1 MSVEINFRGWYQCRL
16 ATDPD
21 SYDERRGRS
30 GWTFAL
36 GDEPDL
42 DRIIRFHDP
51 VTHRSHA
58 PSIGVWVNEV
68 RQGGQAVNAHP
79 LLQAKVELLDRP
91 VYEGRNGE
99 IATSAHEPIVPWH
112 LRIEGNNIA
121 VDGFDPITL
130 SDPTEVERRQPIG
143 FTSNS
148 TEVLAI
154 TEIKD
159 PAKYRKARAN
169 ALRADLEGETGDA
182 PRQALQ
188 FRLKELEMA
197 SPGIRRSSLAF
208 QMKYAFDVRGQNSIV
223 DPNQT
228 LGTNVITGWQVS
240 FWMGGW
246 DADGLCG
253 YIKGTLAL
261 P

>member
-1 MSVEINFRGWYQCRL
+1 MSIEINFRGWYQCRL

-21 SYDERRGRS
+21 SFDERRGQS

-51 VTHRSHA
+51 VAHRSHA
-58 PSIGVWVNEV
+58 PSIGVWVDEV
-68 RQGGQAVNAHP
+68 RQNGQPLSTHP
-79 LLQAKVELLDRP
+79 LREAKVELLEGA

-112 LRIEGNNIA
+112 LRIGGDDIVIEA
-121 VDGFDPITL
+121 LDPITL
-130 SDPTEVERRQPIG
+130 SDQTELLRRQPKFDSPPNDVPT
-143 FTSNS
+143 FTG
-148 TEVLAI
+148 I
-154 TEIKD
+154 TD
-159 PAKYRKARAN
+159 PANYRRDRAA
-169 ALRADLEGETGDA
+169 ALRADLEGETVELR
-182 PRQALQ
+182 RQALQ
-188 FRLKELEMA
+188 FRLKELELA
-197 SPGIRRSSLAF
+197 HPGIRLKSLGYK
-208 QMKYAFDVRGQNSIV
+208 MEYAFEVRGPNSIV
-223 DPNQT
+223 DPQHK
-228 LGTNVITGWQVS
+228 LGTDATTGWQVA

-253 YIKGTLAL
+253 YVKGTLSL